1 MMMVVAITRAAV
13 VTTCNDMKGINDAV
27 IIDNDYNN
35 FKTIA
40 TQIHVVCIL

>member
-13 VTTCNDMKGINDAV
+13 VTTCNDMKGINDDV
-27 IIDNDYNN
+27 IDNNYNN
-35 FKTIA
+35 FETIA